1 MKALLKPLTPL
12 FLLAGMGLAST
23 AEASLVTR
31 LGGLAVYDTDFNIT
45 WLANANAN
53 GQMTWATANAWAAGL
68 NVGGYTGW
76 RLPTALNANG
86 SGPCGPGYNCTGSE
100 MGHLYYTE
108 LGVTQDNAI
117 TSSTSPY
124 LQLFTNVQDYIYWL
138 DIEYAPSPTLSAWAF
153 FTINGQQAPI
163 GKQSSLYAW
172 AVRSGDVGGGG
183 SVPEPGIIGLMGIGA
198 LAWAGARQQRR
209 G

>member
-1 MKALLKPLTPL
+1 MKVSKKTLISIALLGGFAT
-12 FLLAGMGLAST
+12 T
-23 AEASLVTR
+23 AEAALVSR
-31 LGGLAVYDTDFNIT
+31 LGGEAVYDTDRDIT

-76 RLPTALNANG
+76 RLPSALNTNG
-86 SGPCGPGYNCTGSE
+86 SGPCSGNNCTGSE
-100 MGHLYYTE
+100 LGHLFYTE
-108 LGVTQDNAI
+108 LGVTQDNVI